1 LSRLDFKLCLMSD
14 RTSETSDLA
23 NNGKKGGKRGRL
35 PRAPNSRPRPL
46 DMLTGIPSDL
56 ISNSQVSDAAAA
68 ADASLNFDSNFFQ
81 RLLLLTHHD
90 TTKIHVL
97 QVRRFFIS
105 HLVQWRRKK
114 DKDGKFRHNLRFDS
128 AKESV
133 GGGRTQTGKTALK
146 AALGILAKLCGI
158 VVVVVTTTTGNRDSI
173 CADLITRYFK
183 PLTGDLQSLVPLVTT
198 ITKPAGRTK
207 AEHDGDLEKC
217 ILDHGCVIVN
227 LTNSSVDKV
236 CGVQVYIHICV
247 CPCVR
252 ACMHASVCMCMF
264 VCVCMCVCTYFS
276 FSLYSLSHTHRA
288 YTNCRFASISAKCVA
303 ILRVWD
309 GHLSRCV

>member
-1 LSRLDFKLCLMSD
+1 M
-14 RTSETSDLA
+14 
-23 NNGKKGGKRGRL
+23 
-35 PRAPNSRPRPL
+35 
-46 DMLTGIPSDL
+46 
-56 ISNSQVSDAAAA
+56 
-68 ADASLNFDSNFFQ
+68 
-81 RLLLLTHHD
+81 
-90 TTKIHVL
+90 L
-97 QVRRFFIS
+97 QVRRFFIL

-133 GGGRTQTGKTALK
+133 GGGKTQTGKTALK
-146 AALGILAKLCGI
+146 AALGILAKLCGV

-173 CADLITRYFK
+173 CADLITSYFK

-236 CGVQVYIHICV
+236 CGVQVYFHVCV

-252 ACMHASVCMCMF
+252 ACMRAWVHACVRACMQ
-264 VCVCMCVCTYFS
+264 VCVCVCLCVHVCVCVHTFPS
-276 FSLYSLSHTHRA
+276 PSTLSLSHTVHTQIA
-288 YTNCRFASISAKCVA
+288 GSQVSLPSAW
-303 ILRVWD
+303 L
-309 GHLSRCV
+309 H